1 MMRALEIISEIACD
15 TPAFLE
21 AFLSSSKSNYLPLR
35 NFSTNR
41 TDPRRRI
48 QDTNQENNKYYVL
61 LSKLKKDG
69 LIASRGKRGS
79 GWDIT
84 KAGLQKLDLLHHQI
98 QDGFPTAKKYTCEKS
113 NSLIIIGFDIPE
125 KQRRKRNWVR
135 RVLIELGFKMLQKS
149 VWIGKIKAPKEFLD
163 DVKNLKMMDYLEIF
177 SVGQSG
183 TIRHLI

>member
-21 AFLSSSKSNYLPLR
+21 AFLSSSKSNYLPLQ
-35 NFSTNR
+35 NFSHNKTASR
-41 TDPRRRI
+41 KRI
-48 QDTNQENNKYYVL
+48 QDIDQENNRYYVL

-69 LIASRGKRGS
+69 LIASRGERGS
-79 GWDIT
+79 VWDIT
-84 KAGLQKLDLLHHQI
+84 KAGLQKLEILHRQI
-98 QDGFPTAKKYTCEKS
+98 QDGFPTTKKYIREKS
-113 NSLIIIGFDIPE
+113 NSLIIIGFDVPE

-149 VWIGKIKAPKEFLD
+149 VWIGKYKAPKEFLE